1 MHKVG
6 DTKKFVPTAY
16 AGQSNGSETA
26 KDAIK
31 RCTVEGMV
39 TDVNVRHRWYR
50 VAWKPQYDREQ
61 HECFK
66 F

>member
-1 MHKVG
+1 MYKVG

-16 AGQSNGSETA
+16 AGTSNGTDTA
-26 KDAIK
+26 KDYIK
-31 RCTVEGMV
+31 RCTVEGTV
-39 TDVNVRHRWYR
+39 TEVNVRHRWYR